1 MSVTSWF
8 LVSSTGI
15 RHRLPREM
23 IFVGRDDCELMLQ
36 SRSVDK
42 QHAVINYDKD
52 KDEHRVKDLG
62 SLNGHPQVRP
72 ITAPTGRSLPCQAN
86 GDHRKRR
93 GLRDVLA
100 ASSRSP
106 HWPGTVNH
114 GQWELRSAEPADTA
128 DFSLKHEKYTSQ
140 LQMSFKG
147 TVMKRVEQPV
157 EHGGYTESPQAKLE
171 RGEKKAITE
180 TATYRTPLY
189 GQPSWWGEDDANNKL
204 ERQEDRRQE
213 EHYSERTKEIS
224 QHEGEINGNVIAY
237 RDSQEQSVYAF
248 RREPSYFEIPT
259 KEFQQLA
266 KLPETQVHEIPTKDI
281 DTVVPPVVQSHA
293 SFTIEFDDCTPGK
306 IKIKDHVTK
315 FSLRQRRPF
324 SKDAGHT
331 EMMSAESKVADW
343 LVQNDPSLMRR
354 QSPGDDVFSTKSDL
368 PVHVRTLKGNRHE
381 DGTQS
386 DSEDPV
392 APTAEKETTS
402 SDHAAEQARLQRQI
416 KRDPQEMLHN
426 QQAFVIEFFDDDTPR
441 KKRSQSFT
449 HSAHSSQSDTDPV
462 PKTKVEKRKA
472 AMPAEKLGSPVP
484 PPHLAAQAGKPAS
497 NSSGTQRSSSFK
509 REKTEDR
516 ISSSSSSA
524 SRPSAKNYG
533 SIGRKSKIAQDFA
546 AEFLRQNS
554 QAGKPSAEKPAPLQ
568 MPVAPRVVISSAP
581 DPVTASPTDPKL
593 VKARKHDEEDSL
605 SETGTYTI
613 ETESQDKEVEEARKM
628 IDQVFGVFESPEF
641 SRLSSAYR
649 PIIKGEKEESSS
661 HQHLIT
667 ENGTS
672 QKTLLLQAFPS
683 KPTSGSQAEMQGPP
697 ASQGGQKWVSRWAS
711 LADSYTDSG
720 VCDVQQQGLVSE
732 GHTESGTAHKPGE
745 PETIVPSRTRRLLPQ
760 LPPSD
765 KSDSPTPTGLTCQDS
780 YPEVSKRNIVKEQ
793 GKEICADP
801 NTRLFIQEDLDP
813 DSLSDASKS
822 DDGFGLEKGKKCKE
836 NSKMPEQ
843 ERQRGEDLKSE
854 VRQPAAPGISS
865 IAAVSEP
872 VSTSFYIGDET
883 NEVGVP
889 SKLSLSTSR
898 SRADK
903 ECKDQELAV
912 KSPSAAA
919 SAKPVVKDIN
929 STYVSASGKMVISL
943 HQSLSQEQENI
954 ATKEISSFIRQESF
968 TKDKSSGVVPQNK
981 LPHISSHPLLKDL
994 DVARS
999 SRMDYNQDTHLI
1011 LKDTETALAALEA
1024 KLFCQN
1030 HQLDPSETIPGQL
1043 EDSLSGDS
1051 DVDTASTVSL
1061 VSGKNVPSS
1070 TPKRQVTSSL
1080 QKEKSSSTPSIQDQC
1095 SQPSARERLSE
1106 KRRMLPLEAGNR
1118 GETAKRF
1125 QIKRSAGARG
1135 SLDFTD
1141 DERSSSLP
1149 YFPVTETASSD
1160 HEHSVSKSVPRRK
1173 PFTQAVKEER
1183 SKVTANMQ
1191 KIQQVLTRSNSLST
1205 PRPTRASK
1213 LRRARLGD
1221 ASDNECADTEKTA
1234 SNLEATTGSS
1244 KQSAESKK
1252 LSRLD
1257 ILAMPRKRAGSFTVP
1272 SDSETTQPRTG
1283 FSGRSVES
1291 YYANRKPPVSEART
1305 AARRTAAAATTKQ
1318 PFSRTRSGSAR
1329 YSSTSTSRRR
1339 QQGSDYTSTSEEEYG
1354 SNHSSPKHKRSHAS
1368 TATQTPRPHGSG
1380 LSRQKHRGRETDDDE
1395 DYDEPDPFNFIAQ
1408 TAEIAEIA
1416 RLSQTLVKDVAIL
1429 AREIHDV
1436 AGDGDSQSSSGT
1448 GPSTSLSSVPNTPA
1462 STISAREE
1470 IACSSL
1476 RPAYPSQL
1484 VQHIPEASL
1493 NYQKVPPGSTGIKD
1507 FDQNMNDNREED
1519 LSRKTRA
1526 RNREE
1531 VIFDNLMLNPVSQL
1545 SHAIRENTENLAE
1558 KMKIVFQ
1565 NSERA
1570 WEEMEAKINSENEVP
1585 ILKTSN
1591 KEISSILKELRRV
1604 QKQLEVI
1611 NAIIDP
1617 SGNLDVVATNKA
1629 SSAATQSTATKV
1641 RTANHSGS
1649 TLEILSPVQMRNYIQ
1664 KPNCGSSSLQD
1675 ANFIPDGE
1683 KYVI

>member
-1 MSVTSWF
+1 MYV
-8 LVSSTGI
+8 LEQI
-15 RHRLPREM
+15 
-23 IFVGRDDCELMLQ
+23 
-36 SRSVDK
+36 
-42 QHAVINYDKD
+42 QHKVPEEA
-52 KDEHRVKDLG
+52 
-62 SLNGHPQVRP
+62 
-72 ITAPTGRSLPCQAN
+72 
-86 GDHRKRR
+86 
-93 GLRDVLA
+93 
-100 ASSRSP
+100 
-106 HWPGTVNH
+106 
-114 GQWELRSAEPADTA
+114 
-128 DFSLKHEKYTSQ
+128 LKHEKYTSQ

-147 TVMKRVEQPV
+147 TVMKRVEQSM
-157 EHGGYTESPQAKLE
+157 EHGSYAESPQAKLE
-171 RGEKKAITE
+171 RKAMTE
-180 TATYRTPLY
+180 TTTYRTPLY

-224 QHEGEINGNVIAY
+224 HHEGEINGNIPAY
-237 RDSQEQSVYAF
+237 RDSQESSLYAF

-259 KEFQQLA
+259 KEFQQPA
-266 KLPETQVHEIPTKDI
+266 KLPETQVHEIPTKDV
-281 DTVVPPVVQSHA
+281 DAVVPPVVQSHA

-306 IKIKDHVTK
+306 IKIKDHITK
-315 FSLRQRRPF
+315 FSLRQRRPL
-324 SKDAGHT
+324 SKDVGHT
-331 EMMSAESKVADW
+331 EMISAESKVADW

-354 QSPGDDVFSTKSDL
+354 QSPGDDAYSTKSDL

-392 APTAEKETTS
+392 APQAEKETTGG
-402 SDHAAEQARLQRQI
+402 DHVSEQARLQRQI
-416 KRDPQEMLHN
+416 RRDPQDMLHN

-441 KKRSQSFT
+441 KKRTQSFT
-449 HSAHSSQSDTDPV
+449 HSAHSSQSDTDPGL
-462 PKTKVEKRKA
+462 KAKVEKRKA
-472 AMPAEKLGSPVP
+472 TVPAEKLGSPVP
-484 PPHLAAQAGKPAS
+484 PPQVVAPTGKPAS
-497 NSSGTQRSSSFK
+497 NYSGAQRAGSFK

-516 ISSSSSSA
+516 INSSSSSPA
-524 SRPSAKNYG
+524 SRVSAKSYG
-533 SIGRKSKIAQDFA
+533 SVGRKSKIAQDFA
-546 AEFLRQNS
+546 AEYLRES
-554 QAGKPSAEKPAPLQ
+554 SPVGKPSTEKPAPLQ
-568 MPVAPRVVISSAP
+568 VPVAPRVVISSAP
-581 DPVTASPTDPKL
+581 DPVTAPPPDL
-593 VKARKHDEEDSL
+593 QLAKARKHDEEDSL

-641 SRLSSAYR
+641 SRISSAFR
-649 PIIKGEKEESSS
+649 PVIKGEKEESGAP
-661 HQHLIT
+661 QHLIS

-672 QKTLLLQAFPS
+672 QKTLPLQSFPS
-683 KPTSGSQAEMQGPP
+683 KPNGGTQAEMQVPP

-720 VCDVQQQGLVSE
+720 LCDVQQQGLVSE
-732 GHTESGTAHKPGE
+732 GHAESGTSHKPGE

-760 LPPSD
+760 LPPGD
-765 KSDSPTPTGLTCQDS
+765 KSDSPAPTVLICQDS
-780 YPEVSKRNIVKEQ
+780 YPEISKRNIAKES
-793 GKEICADP
+793 GVENYADP
-801 NTRLFIQEDLDP
+801 SCRLVIQEDLDP

-836 NSKMPEQ
+836 HSRMTEQ
-843 ERQRGEDLKSE
+843 EWRMGEGLKPE
-854 VRQPAAPGISS
+854 IRPPAASGVAST
-865 IAAVSEP
+865 AAVSEP
-872 VSTSFYIGDET
+872 VCTSFYIGDEM
-883 NEVGVP
+883 NEFRVP
-889 SKLSLSTSR
+889 SKLSLSTCP
-898 SRADK
+898 SRAGK
-903 ECKDQELAV
+903 ECKGQQFPFQ
-912 KSPSAAA
+912 SPSA
-919 SAKPVVKDIN
+919 SGKPGVKDVN

-943 HQSLSQEQENI
+943 QQSLPPEQENI
-954 ATKEISSFIRQESF
+954 ATKEASSFVRQESF

-994 DVARS
+994 DA
-999 SRMDYNQDTHLI
+999 SRTNHMDYNQDTHLI

-1024 KLFCQN
+1024 KILCQN
-1030 HQLDPSETIPGQL
+1030 HQLDPSESIPGQL
-1043 EDSLSGDS
+1043 GDSLSGDS

-1070 TPKRQVTSSL
+1070 TPQCKITSSL
-1080 QKEKSSSTPSIQDQC
+1080 RKEKSSSAPSIQDQC

-1106 KRRMLPLEAGNR
+1106 KRRMLPPETGNK

-1141 DERSSSLP
+1141 DERSSGLP

-1160 HEHSVSKSVPRRK
+1160 HEHSVSKPVTRRK
-1173 PFTQAVKEER
+1173 PLTPAVKEEHG
-1183 SKVTANMQ
+1183 KTTPNVQ

-1213 LRRARLGD
+1213 LRRARLGE

-1234 SNLEATTGSS
+1234 SNLETVTASA
-1244 KQSAESKK
+1244 KQSMESKK

-1272 SDSETTQPRTG
+1272 SDSETTQSKTG
-1283 FSGRSVES
+1283 CAGRSVDL

-1305 AARRTAAAATTKQ
+1305 AARKAAAAATPKQ
-1318 PFSRTRSGSAR
+1318 PFSRTRSSSIR

-1354 SNHSSPKHKRSHAS
+1354 SNHSSPKHKRSHTS
-1368 TATQTPRPHGSG
+1368 TATQTPRAHSSG
-1380 LSRQKHRGRETDDDE
+1380 RNRQKRNGRETDDDE
-1395 DYDEPDPFNFIAQ
+1395 DYDEPDPFNFSAQ

-1470 IACSSL
+1470 IARTSL
-1476 RPAYPSQL
+1476 RPSYPSQL

-1493 NYQKVPPGSTGIKD
+1493 NYQKVPPGSMGFKD

-1545 SHAIRENTENLAE
+1545 SHTIRENTENLAE
-1558 KMKIVFQ
+1558 KMKILFQ
-1565 NSERA
+1565 NSERT

-1611 NAIIDP
+1611 NAVIDP
-1617 SGNLDVVATNKA
+1617 SGNLDVVAINKA
-1629 SSAATQSTATKV
+1629 SSAATQSTTTKV

-1649 TLEILSPVQMRNYIQ
+1649 TLETLTPVQMRNYIQ
-1664 KPNCGSSSLQD
+1664 NSNCGSSSLQD
-1675 ANFIPDGE
+1675 VNFISDGE